1 MAGTMDKGTAPAPPA
16 PVQHDG
22 LAIASLICAFFIPPL
37 GIVFGHV
44 SRHMAKKEHRPK
56 SGIALAGLI
65 LGWIFTAITAI
76 GIIVAIAVGAA
87 VSSTPSSS
95 VQSPVPSQTS
105 APATTAPPSSPS
117 TPSPAAPSGPE
128 MLAMGES
135 EIIAT
140 DGTPSATITVSS
152 PAVTTQPADQ
162 YGSAPQNG
170 YFVTVTVKVTADQ
183 AYTDGFDI
191 NPLDFYALSGG
202 RHFDWDSGNAMFA
215 LASSDQ
221 ELSAATLAAGETTSG
236 KLVFDVSS
244 PHGYIVYAPNLDG
257 QPLAEW
263 KY

>member
-1 MAGTMDKGTAPAPPA
+1 ML
-16 PVQHDG
+16 HDG
-22 LAIASLICAFFIPPL
+22 GAGARTPAATAGLVRRGGL
-37 GIVFGHV
+37 V
-44 SRHMAKKEHRPK
+44 
-56 SGIALAGLI
+56 ALALAVVLLAVVGLS
-65 LGWIFTAITAI
+65 ACS
-76 GIIVAIAVGAA
+76 AA
-87 VSSTPSSS
+87 
-95 VQSPVPSQTS
+95 SPRS
-105 APATTAPPSSPS
+105 TTAPGTATAAASPKTPSAATTTPPSPS